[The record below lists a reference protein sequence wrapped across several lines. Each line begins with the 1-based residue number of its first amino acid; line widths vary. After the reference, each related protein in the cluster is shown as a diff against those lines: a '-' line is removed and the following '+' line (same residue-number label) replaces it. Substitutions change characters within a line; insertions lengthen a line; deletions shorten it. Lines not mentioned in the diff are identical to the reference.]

1 VTATTIVE
9 RTREERKKRELL
21 RRQHEAATKLQAW
34 FRGVLCRLSMQ
45 KFAQV
50 AFDELSIELTTRES
64 DSTVEL
70 ASFSR
75 NLFQMLRY
83 INWYCRSKPD
93 KDRLFITC
101 RILLSRLGRSTSV
114 LWMCTN
120 SDATRY
126 TLGCTLRANPSLQ
139 LSNLLICA
147 LNDLLVPEHDSYL
160 PNERIVRG
168 ICSRLFDLS
177 STLQLIPRL
186 CATCTQPDGVRS
198 SNKELVPSIGLLY
211 LVTTVVVPRLMSLET
226 IPFTTPL
233 QSSTEMEFESSE
245 ADYLDAEIV
254 PQLSVTITTKRG
266 SVSGATAVQ
275 LVCSTARLL
284 MQALRSPGLPAV
296 RPLRDPK
303 PLRLLR
309 DDETEDSSDEEDISP
324 VDSVGRIDQCDNKET
339 SLYDIL
345 WQNQLAEIFAA
356 VRHTLPSLASSALTV
371 LPLCGEMSADQNDL
385 NLTHEQYNVVR
396 ALSHLHYALDQ
407 IYGLHSSAMIG
418 LNSIYSQ
425 HPVYI
430 RSLWHL
436 VQHMPSTR
444 THSHGVP
451 LGDASLFHMLTAGEL
466 PDDMTELQDYLPLL
480 FAFADCL
487 HHRLLCLTDAEIC
500 GTESSSSTFG
510 CGLQATE
517 LLHVGARLRDL
528 MLGLI
533 DISHPDQLPKHRAP
547 TTDPS
552 ISRSTTDQ
560 LKSYRE
566 VLERVQQRAEA
577 AASGVALGTDALTRH
592 QSGWSAVELR
602 VQLHCWASLFRRI
615 QRLVFQIYDWDR
627 RCHRQSLIQSD
638 MGALCLV
645 NRSLNASSPTAHV
658 IARDSPPLNPL
669 RLTADIPTFWLK
681 ESIASSI
688 DSSLRSWLQHG
699 GNRNTLTLSGVP
711 FGFHSKLNSYR
722 EQDGVNPFV
731 LSNREVRQVLILK
744 EIPFVIPFERRVRLF
759 QLLVDS
765 SRASVQS
772 PSFSGLTTTPMLEQ
786 TGQYPDVSILVRRTH
801 LYEDAFEKLSKE
813 NERNLQSRLR
823 VRFLNQVGVEEA
835 GVDGGGLSR
844 EFLSDIIRSGFDPTR
859 GFFIYTAEKTLY
871 PNPQAAV
878 ISEDYLK
885 HYFFLGR
892 ILAKALYESMLV
904 ELQFAHFFL
913 AKIASRSGGGVGF
926 DYLHSLDPELYRQ
939 LRYLKTYTDDVRNL
953 CLDFTLDQ
961 STFGLSETVELKPG
975 GRQIPVTNENR
986 VEYMHL
992 VAHHKLNKQI
1002 YPQVRAFMAGLN
1014 DVICI
1019 DWLRL
1024 FDADELQTLISGA
1037 DTVIDIDDLRN
1048 HTVYTNDSAEFH
1060 ETLDHFW
1067 SVLKDLSEADK
1078 RLFLRFVT
1086 ACSRPP
1092 MFGFRDLQ
1100 PPFSIQITQEHERL
1114 PTASTCMNLLRLPDY
1129 RDAKLLRERLLY
1141 SLHANAGFEYC

>member
-1 VTATTIVE
+1 
-9 RTREERKKRELL
+9 
-21 RRQHEAATKLQAW
+21 
-34 FRGVLCRLSMQ
+34 
-45 KFAQV
+45 
-50 AFDELSIELTTRES
+50 
-64 DSTVEL
+64 
-70 ASFSR
+70 
-75 NLFQMLRY
+75 
-83 INWYCRSKPD
+83 
-93 KDRLFITC
+93 
-101 RILLSRLGRSTSV
+101 
-114 LWMCTN
+114 
-120 SDATRY
+120 
-126 TLGCTLRANPSLQ
+126 
-139 LSNLLICA
+139 
-147 LNDLLVPEHDSYL
+147 
-160 PNERIVRG
+160 
-168 ICSRLFDLS
+168 
-177 STLQLIPRL
+177 
-186 CATCTQPDGVRS
+186 
-198 SNKELVPSIGLLY
+198 
-211 LVTTVVVPRLMSLET
+211 MSLET
-226 IPFTTPL
+226 IPFSTPL
-233 QSSTEMEFESSE
+233 QSSTEMELESSE
-245 ADYLDAEIV
+245 ADYLDAQVV
-254 PQLSVTITTKRG
+254 PQISATITPKRG
-266 SVSGATAVQ
+266 CVSGATAVQ

-309 DDETEDSSDEEDISP
+309 DDETEDSSDEEDVSP
-324 VDSVGRIDQCDNKET
+324 GDSVNRIDQCNNKET

-345 WQNQLAEIFAA
+345 WQNQLTEIFAA

-371 LPLCGEMSADQNDL
+371 LSPCGEMSADQNDL
-385 NLTHEQYNVVR
+385 SLTQEQYTVVR

-407 IYGLHSSAMIG
+407 IYGLPSAAMIG

-425 HPVYI
+425 HSVYI

-436 VQHMPSTR
+436 VQHMTSTR

-500 GTESSSSTFG
+500 GMESIASTFG

-547 TTDPS
+547 TTDSS
-552 ISRSTTDQ
+552 ISQSSTDQ

-592 QSGWSAVELR
+592 QSGWSALELR

-627 RCHRQSLIQSD
+627 RCH
-638 MGALCLV
+638 
-645 NRSLNASSPTAHV
+645 H
-658 IARDSPPLNPL
+658 
-669 RLTADIPTFWLK
+669 
-681 ESIASSI
+681 
-688 DSSLRSWLQHG
+688 
-699 GNRNTLTLSGVP
+699 
-711 FGFHSKLNSYR
+711 
-722 EQDGVNPFV
+722 GVNPFV

-744 EIPFVIPFERRVRLF
+744 EMPFVIPFERRVR
-759 QLLVDS
+759 
-765 SRASVQS
+765 
-772 PSFSGLTTTPMLEQ
+772 
-786 TGQYPDVSILVRRTH
+786 
-801 LYEDAFEKLSKE
+801 
-813 NERNLQSRLR
+813 
-823 VRFLNQVGVEEA
+823 
-835 GVDGGGLSR
+835 
-844 EFLSDIIRSGFDPTR
+844 
-859 GFFIYTAEKTLY
+859 
-871 PNPQAAV
+871 
-878 ISEDYLK
+878 
-885 HYFFLGR
+885 
-892 ILAKALYESMLV
+892 ALYESMLV

-1037 DTVIDIDDLRN
+1037 DTVIDIDDLRH
-1048 HTVYTNDSAEFH
+1048 HTVYTNGELATC
-1060 ETLDHFW
+1060 TL
-1067 SVLKDLSEADK
+1067 VLLPHI
-1078 RLFLRFVT
+1078 L
-1086 ACSRPP
+1086 
-1092 MFGFRDLQ
+1092 
-1100 PPFSIQITQEHERL
+1100 QITCVTDYL
-1114 PTASTCMNLLRLPDY
+1114 SLLIKYYIIIIL
-1129 RDAKLLRERLLY
+1129 
-1141 SLHANAGFEYC
+1141 

>member
-1 VTATTIVE
+1 A
-9 RTREERKKRELL
+9 
-21 RRQHEAATKLQAW
+21 
-34 FRGVLCRLSMQ
+34 
-45 KFAQV
+45 
-50 AFDELSIELTTRES
+50 DP
-64 DSTVEL
+64 
-70 ASFSR
+70 SF
-75 NLFQMLRY
+75 
-83 INWYCRSKPD
+83 
-93 KDRLFITC
+93 
-101 RILLSRLGRSTSV
+101 
-114 LWMCTN
+114 
-120 SDATRY
+120 
-126 TLGCTLRANPSLQ
+126 Q
-139 LSNLLICA
+139 LSNVLICA

-168 ICSRLFDLS
+168 MCSRLFDFS
-177 STLQLIPRL
+177 STLQLIPHL
-186 CATCTQPDGVRS
+186 CATCAQPDSVRS
-198 SNKELVPSIGLLY
+198 INGELVPSIGLLY
-211 LVTTVVVPRLMSLET
+211 LVTTVCVPRLMSLET
-226 IPFTTPL
+226 IPFSTSL
-233 QSSTEMEFESSE
+233 QSSTEMELESSE
-245 ADYLDAEIV
+245 TDYLDGELV
-254 PQLSVTITTKRG
+254 PQLSATITPKRG

-275 LVCSTARLL
+275 LICSMARLL
-284 MQALRSPGLPAV
+284 MQGLRSPELPTV

-303 PLRLLR
+303 PLRLLC
-309 DDETEDSSDEEDISP
+309 DDETEGSSDEDEVSP
-324 VDSVGRIDQCDNKET
+324 VDSVNRIDQCSNKEA
-339 SLYDIL
+339 SPYDIL

-356 VRHTLPSLASSALTV
+356 LRHIIPSLASSALIV
-371 LPLCGEMSADQNDL
+371 LAPCSEMAADQNDL
-385 NLTHEQYNVVR
+385 TLTPEQYDVIR

-407 IYGLHSSAMIG
+407 VYALSSAAMIG

-425 HPVYI
+425 HSVYI

-436 VQHMPSTR
+436 VQHTASTR
-444 THSHGVP
+444 THNHGVP

-500 GTESSSSTFG
+500 GSESSASTFG

-533 DISHPDQLPKHRAP
+533 DISHPDQLPKRRAP

-552 ISRSTTDQ
+552 ISQSSTDQ

-566 VLERVQQRAEA
+566 VLERVQQRADA
-577 AASGVALGTDALTRH
+577 AASGSAL
-592 QSGWSAVELR
+592 ELR

-645 NRSLNASSPTAHV
+645 NKPLNASSPPAHVTAHG
-658 IARDSPPLNPL
+658 SPPLGPFE
-669 RLTADIPTFWLK
+669 LTVDIPTFWFK

-688 DSSLRSWLQHG
+688 DSSLRSWLQRG
-699 GNRNTLTLSGVP
+699 GNRNTLTLSGAP
-711 FGFHSKLNSYR
+711 FGFHSKLNSYH
-722 EQDGVNPFV
+722 EQDDVNPFV

-744 EIPFVIPFERRVRLF
+744 EMPFVIPFERRVRLF

-765 SRASVQS
+765 SRASIRT
-772 PSFSGLTTTPMLEQ
+772 PSYFGLSATSMSEH
-786 TGQYPDVSILVRRTH
+786 TGQYPDVSVLVRRTH

-813 NERNLQSRLR
+813 NERSLQSRLR
-823 VRFLNQVGVEEA
+823 VRFLNQVGVEEV

-859 GFFIYTAEKTLY
+859 GFFIYTTEKTLY
-871 PNPQAAV
+871 PNPQAAA

-892 ILAKALYESMLV
+892 ILAKALYENMLV

-939 LRYLKTYTDDVRNL
+939 LRYLKTYNDDVRNL

-1037 DTVIDIDDLRN
+1037 DTVIDIDDLRH
-1048 HTVYTNDSAEFH
+1048 HTVYTNGLLVHTCTPLILSVPSIRFRRQPPDSAEFH

>member
-34 FRGVLCRLSMQ
+34 FRGVLCRLSTR

-64 DSTVEL
+64 NPTVEL

-75 NLFQMLRY
+75 NLYQMLRY
-83 INWYCRSKPD
+83 INWYCRSRPD

-101 RILLSRLGRSTSV
+101 RILLSRLGRSTSI

-126 TLGCTLRANPSLQ
+126 TLGCTLRVILNYLAHLPAQSPSSEYATPVRVLEDVVSVKDLAESQTAVLPSDSVQCLRNNRAWLYSFLSRNRYFRILARFIDQQLPPNTGYLTQEGDQTMDSRAFDPSEFAKPLQARAFVDLLLAPVSWADKCLNHKADGVLYADLSLQ

-168 ICSRLFDLS
+168 MCSRLFDLS

-186 CATCTQPDGVRS
+186 CATCTQPDSVRP

-226 IPFTTPL
+226 ISFSTPL
-233 QSSTEMEFESSE
+233 QSSTEMELESSD
-245 ADYLDAEIV
+245 ADYLDAQVV
-254 PQLSVTITTKRG
+254 PQLSATITTKRG
-266 SVSGATAVQ
+266 NVSGATAVQ
-275 LVCSTARLL
+275 LICSTARLL
-284 MQALRSPGLPAV
+284 MQALRSPGLPAM

-309 DDETEDSSDEEDISP
+309 DDETEDSSDEEDVSP
-324 VDSVGRIDQCDNKET
+324 VDSVDRIDQCSNKET

-345 WQNQLAEIFAA
+345 WQNQLTEIFAA

-371 LPLCGEMSADQNDL
+371 LSPCREMSADHNDL

-407 IYGLHSSAMIG
+407 IYGLPSAAMIG

-436 VQHMPSTR
+436 VQHMASTR

-500 GTESSSSTFG
+500 GTENSASTFG

-533 DISHPDQLPKHRAP
+533 DISHPDQLPKHRDP
-547 TTDPS
+547 TTHPS
-552 ISRSTTDQ
+552 ISQSSTDQ
-560 LKSYRE
+560 LKSYRD

-577 AASGVALGTDALTRH
+577 AASGVVLGTDALTRH
-592 QSGWSAVELR
+592 QSGW
-602 VQLHCWASLFRRI
+602 
-615 QRLVFQIYDWDR
+615 
-627 RCHRQSLIQSD
+627 
-638 MGALCLV
+638 
-645 NRSLNASSPTAHV
+645 
-658 IARDSPPLNPL
+658 
-669 RLTADIPTFWLK
+669 
-681 ESIASSI
+681 
-688 DSSLRSWLQHG
+688 
-699 GNRNTLTLSGVP
+699 
-711 FGFHSKLNSYR
+711 
-722 EQDGVNPFV
+722 
-731 LSNREVRQVLILK
+731 VRQVLILK
-744 EIPFVIPFERRVRLF
+744 EMPFVIPFERRVRLF

-772 PSFSGLTTTPMLEQ
+772 PSFSGLTATPLLEQ
-786 TGQYPDVSILVRRTH
+786 AGQYPDVSILVRRTH

-1037 DTVIDIDDLRN
+1037 DTVIDIDDLKH